1 VDAKTLRYGLGAVR
15 GTGESAINAILAAR
29 RAGPFA
35 SLADVCLRVDKR
47 QVNRRVLEALV
58 RAGALDGIEP
68 NRASLFASI
77 GRTLEAAEQRE
88 RMAAQVSLFGE
99 GDDAH
104 GAGVSLI
111 DAKPWDRRQTLTEEK
126 AALGF
131 ALSGHLFSVHE
142 RELEGFPR
150 VPLARLQPAEHRVW
164 LAGVVNAA
172 RVQMT
177 RRGRMMVV
185 VLDDGSAQV
194 ELSVFNEL
202 FERHRDKLKEDA
214 LLIVQGKVQRDEFA
228 GGLRVTADELYDL
241 AGLRGRFA
249 VRLRL
254 EMNGQS
260 DAGRLKDLLAPY
272 RAEGACA
279 VSVLHENGAAVCEV
293 ALGDAWRVRPD
304 AQLLDHLAAWLA
316 PENVRVVY
324 AGVS

>member
-1 VDAKTLRYGLGAVR
+1 
-15 GTGESAINAILAAR
+15 
-29 RAGPFA
+29 
-35 SLADVCLRVDKR
+35 
-47 QVNRRVLEALV
+47 
-58 RAGALDGIEP
+58 
-68 NRASLFASI
+68 
-77 GRTLEAAEQRE
+77 
-88 RMAAQVSLFGE
+88 M
-99 GDDAH
+99 
-104 GAGVSLI
+104 
-111 DAKPWDRRQTLTEEK
+111 
-126 AALGF
+126 
-131 ALSGHLFSVHE
+131 HE

-260 DAGRLKDLLAPY
+260 DAGRLKDLLAPT
-272 RAEGACA
+272 G
-279 VSVLHENGAAVCEV
+279 
-293 ALGDAWRVRPD
+293 
-304 AQLLDHLAAWLA
+304 
-316 PENVRVVY
+316 
-324 AGVS
+324 